1 MLYSSSFDTLKRA
14 FVGVH
19 KVRFLTGGSAGLVL
33 SRVVCCQVIQANGH
47 DDIEMS
53 EIEKVL
59 RATDR
64 N

>member
-19 KVRFLTGGSAGLVL
+19 KVSFPTGGQAGLIKT
-33 SRVVCCQVIQANGH
+33 CYQVIQANGQE
-47 DDIEMS
+47 DIEMS

>member
-14 FVGVH
+14 FVGAH
-19 KVRFLTGGSAGLVL
+19 K
-33 SRVVCCQVIQANGH
+33 VIQANGQ
-47 DDIEMS
+47 DELEQSAIE
-53 EIEKVL
+53 EIL